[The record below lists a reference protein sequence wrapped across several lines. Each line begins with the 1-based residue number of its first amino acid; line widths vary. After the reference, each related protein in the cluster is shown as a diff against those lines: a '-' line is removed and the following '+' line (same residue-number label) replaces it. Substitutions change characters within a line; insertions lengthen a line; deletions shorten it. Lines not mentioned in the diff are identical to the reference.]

1 MKFEWRFDQE
11 EPMTVLQ
18 YLRLQAIPRR
28 FISRLKY
35 QGGDIK
41 VNDRSVTVREELHV
55 GDLIQLYAPIEQGH
69 ETVPASSA
77 PIEVVYEDRDLL
89 VVNKPVGIVSIPSRR
104 DPDSAMANRIKGY
117 YQDHQYQDQVIHI
130 VTRLDRD
137 TSGLMLIAK
146 HRLAHAWM
154 DQQIRHQQL
163 KKYYYAISQRQDWP
177 DHGYIDGPIA
187 RDPQSIITRRV
198 DPQGQ
203 ASLTEYWLQ
212 ETLNDS
218 SLLKLRLHTGRTHQ
232 IRVHLS
238 WQGGPLIGDDLY
250 GGRLESPLNRQALHC
265 GQLEF
270 VQPFSGQA
278 MVLKQDLP
286 ADMLEWVQRKKIRR
300 V

>member
-1 MKFEWRFDQE
+1 MKFEWTNQLE
-11 EPMTVLQ
+11 ENITVLE
-18 YLRLQAIPRR
+18 YLRKQAIPRR

-35 QGGDIK
+35 QGGDVQ
-41 VNDRSVTVREELHV
+41 VNGTSVTVRHSLEL
-55 GDLIQLYAPIEQGH
+55 GDQIVLLAPDELGH
-69 ETVPASSA
+69 ETVPASFA

-89 VVNKPVGIVSIPSRR
+89 VVNKPIGIVSIPSRR

-117 YQDHQYQDQVIHI
+117 YLSHHYPDQVIHI

-154 DQQIRHQQL
+154 DQQIRLKQL
-163 KKYYYAISQRQDWP
+163 HKYYYAISQRQDWA

-187 RDPQSIITRRV
+187 RDPESIITRRV
-198 DPQGQ
+198 DPSGQ
-203 ASLTEYWLQ
+203 ASLTEYWLDQ
-212 ETLNDS
+212 ALIDS

-238 WQGGPLIGDDLY
+238 WQGGPLIGDNLY
-250 GGRLESPLNRQALHC
+250 GGRLEAPLFRQALHC

-270 VQPFSGQA
+270 IQPFTGEA
-278 MVLKQDLP
+278 KVLRQDLP
-286 ADMLEWVQRKKIRR
+286 ADMLEWIQMKKIRR